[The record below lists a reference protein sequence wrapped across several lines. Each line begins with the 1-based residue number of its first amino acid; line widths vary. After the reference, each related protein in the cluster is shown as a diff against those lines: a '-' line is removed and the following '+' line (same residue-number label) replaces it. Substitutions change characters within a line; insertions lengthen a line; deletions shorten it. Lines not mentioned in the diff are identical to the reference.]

1 MNTSGDG
8 DEDLELLAQGLPL
21 SAPVAADMGQS
32 RTSHP
37 YLPHSPGPAA
47 PWGSHAGAG
56 ESPAGY
62 PYPYAAG
69 PPAGPAPAPS
79 PVAEPA
85 MARPAPPA
93 PAPPEEPAAASE
105 PAPPDESGPAV
116 WDESPTVR
124 GERPSSGHTARDGHA
139 AAVGRGGHERAPQ
152 PPHAD
157 YLFSGG
163 PPGEPPEDPNRVIL
177 RKQLD
182 ALRVRAANAASWQ
195 DASQHYARLVNS
207 EGVVPVTARFSLD
220 DIEFLGRAREE
231 VLGLA
236 ELGLRLLELHA
247 PLDAGGISTDPS
259 SPIMRCRSCMWR
271 WPCPTFSILAE
282 VIGHPPVT

>member
-1 MNTSGDG
+1 LYVKLVVCAFSALSGAQPMNTPGDG
-8 DEDLELLAQGLPL
+8 DEDLELLTQGLPL

-37 YLPHSPGPAA
+37 YLPRSVVPATQWGSRAAAEEPRAAGETAPSDQPGPAVRD
-47 PWGSHAGAG
+47 
-56 ESPAGY
+56 E
-62 PYPYAAG
+62 
-69 PPAGPAPAPS
+69 
-79 PVAEPA
+79 
-85 MARPAPPA
+85 RPTIR
-93 PAPPEEPAAASE
+93 
-105 PAPPDESGPAV
+105 DERPTIR
-116 WDESPTVR
+116 DERPTVR
-124 GERPSSGHTARDGHA
+124 DERPSSGHATRDGHA

-152 PPHAD
+152 PPWHSD

-182 ALRVRAANAASWQ
+182 ALRMRAANAASWQ
-195 DASQHYARLVNS
+195 EASQHYTRLINS
-207 EGVVPVTARFSLD
+207 DGVVPVTARFSRD

-236 ELGLRLLELHA
+236 ELALRLLELHA

-271 WPCPTFSILAE
+271 WPCPTFSLLSE
-282 VIGHPPVT
+282 TVSQLPHPGPPLTR